1 MLIIY
6 KKSNGE
12 VVNNQGTNET
22 FPLGVT
28 NVQPILDN
36 VIANNGGSYD
46 DYGIIR
52 LHDIEDKAIVEKTFT
67 NLYSVEKGQLVFG
80 GLIPVQEPEPQL
92 PTETELLTDY
102 IIDVDYRV
110 TMIEL
115 GL

>member
-12 VVNNQGTNET
+12 VVDNQGTNET
-22 FPLGVT
+22 FPLGVP

-36 VIANNGGSYD
+36 VIANKGGASSDYD
-46 DYGIIR
+46 IIR
-52 LHDIEDKAIVEKTFT
+52 LHDIEDSQNVEKTSSH
-67 NLYSVEKGQLVFG
+67 NYSIQDGRIVFG
-80 GLIPVQEPEPQL
+80 ELKPIPEPEPQL
-92 PTETELLTDY
+92 PTEPELLTDY